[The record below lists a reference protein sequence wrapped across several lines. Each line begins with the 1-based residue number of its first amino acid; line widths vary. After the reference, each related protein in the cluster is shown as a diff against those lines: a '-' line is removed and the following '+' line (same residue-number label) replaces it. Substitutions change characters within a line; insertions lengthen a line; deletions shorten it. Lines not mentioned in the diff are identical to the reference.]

1 MYRGSVYMMVVGYI
15 IVYTDRWGGGI
26 INLVILLDILG
37 IVVYLLQT
45 KGGWRI

>member
-1 MYRGSVYMMVVGYI
+1 LMRVVYVI
-15 IVYTDRWGGGI
+15 LSIQTDGI

-45 KGGWRI
+45 KGGWRS

>member
-1 MYRGSVYMMVVGYI
+1 MLLSIQTDGVCRG
-15 IVYTDRWGGGI
+15 DGI

-45 KGGWRI
+45 KGGWRS

>member
-1 MYRGSVYMMVVGYI
+1 MFDEGMLLSI
-15 IVYTDRWGGGI
+15 QTDGI

-45 KGGWRI
+45 KGGWRS